1 MTTISN
7 VACGLF
13 LAVHIAWINKITNK
27 SRPVVSFIPQMEK
40 KKKKKEGWNI
50 ILFCFCQTDWAPI
63 LWSRM
68 EGLQMPAA
76 SSSIQQCRTA
86 SFPYL
91 LHAGPGQ
98 MDHKPRRDND
108 AELPQGM
115 LLSRS
120 SSSGKVS
127 FAEVAT
133 VVHDT
138 QDARLPRCILRG
150 WDRPQQRAAN
160 VSGMDSPLRKEMEA
174 GRCLAPPI
182 ENLTRQAR
190 SAPTIAGWRFKMPSS
205 PSIVLPITSPIY
217 WTAPVPCP

>member
-40 KKKKKEGWNI
+40 KKKKGRLEHYF
-50 ILFCFCQTDWAPI
+50 ILLLSNRLSSNLMEQDGRLTD
-63 LWSRM
+63 
-68 EGLQMPAA
+68 E
-76 SSSIQQCRTA
+76 CRTA

-150 WDRPQQRAAN
+150 
-160 VSGMDSPLRKEMEA
+160 
-174 GRCLAPPI
+174 
-182 ENLTRQAR
+182 
-190 SAPTIAGWRFKMPSS
+190 
-205 PSIVLPITSPIY
+205 
-217 WTAPVPCP
+217 

>member
-1 MTTISN
+1 
-7 VACGLF
+7 
-13 LAVHIAWINKITNK
+13 
-27 SRPVVSFIPQMEK
+27 
-40 KKKKKEGWNI
+40 
-50 ILFCFCQTDWAPI
+50 
-63 LWSRM
+63 M

-108 AELPQGM
+108 VELPQGM

-150 WDRPQQRAAN
+150 
-160 VSGMDSPLRKEMEA
+160 
-174 GRCLAPPI
+174 
-182 ENLTRQAR
+182 
-190 SAPTIAGWRFKMPSS
+190 
-205 PSIVLPITSPIY
+205 
-217 WTAPVPCP
+217 